1 MPTTPIGEL
10 RGISQGAVVALS
22 RAGIVTA
29 EDLQSS
35 DIEQVAYLV
44 DSDDIAQILLTE
56 AGRVIRL
63 ANPKKRKSTPKNKAT
78 AEHAAESPDD
88 ADATQPPSPPERTL
102 LIETLGLLTQ
112 AAGDV
117 LSAKPNLAL
126 AQRLRTLE
134 LLFDIGC
141 EQTEAIASLLIG
153 AVGERTAAIPPDEV
167 APRFGADVATLLDE
181 CSMVLG
187 VPMTPTGN
195 SQSAYQKTV
204 ASVSAAARAVCA
216 AHATA
221 SILVVIE
228 LAQREGSEVW
238 RRFPG
243 GREITLWYFRA
254 MRDALAADQKV
265 PFSYE
270 LDQAVDALEQ
280 IQSPAAA

>member
-10 RGISQGAVVALS
+10 RGISQGAIVALT

-29 EDLQSS
+29 EDLQRG
-35 DIEQVAYLV
+35 DVEQIAYLL
-44 DSDDIAQILLTE
+44 DSNEVARKLLRE

-63 ANPKKRKSTPKNKAT
+63 ANPKKPKSTPKDKPT
-78 AEHAAESPDD
+78 AEKPQEPAEN
-88 ADATQPPSPPERTL
+88 ADANQPPPPPERTL

-117 LSAKPNLAL
+117 LSASPNLAL

-134 LLFDIGC
+134 LLFAVGC
-141 EQTEAIASLLIG
+141 QQTEAIASLLIG
-153 AVGERTAAIPPDEV
+153 AVGERTVAIPPEEI

-181 CSMVLG
+181 CSLVLG

-195 SQSAYQKTV
+195 SQSAYLKTV
-204 ASVSAAARAVCA
+204 ASVSPAARTVCA

-265 PFSYE
+265 PFSHE
-270 LDQAVDALEQ
+270 LDEAVNALEQ
-280 IQSPAAA
+280 IQDAAAA